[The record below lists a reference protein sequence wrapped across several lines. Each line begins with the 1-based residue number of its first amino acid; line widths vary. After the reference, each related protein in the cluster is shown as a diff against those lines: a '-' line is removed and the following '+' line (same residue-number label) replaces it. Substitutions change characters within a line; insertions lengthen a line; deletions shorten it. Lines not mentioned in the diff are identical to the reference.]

1 MNVPHLLKKDNIASR
16 RCSQEKKQEKR
27 LEGFMSDI
35 WLNQSKFEIT
45 LLQFLTT
52 FIFLRKLNSL
62 TIQSTESV
70 SFPLKNENPKR

>member
-16 RCSQEKKQEKR
+16 RYLQEKI

>member
-1 MNVPHLLKKDNIASR
+1 MPLEDIHKK
-16 RCSQEKKQEKR
+16 KKQEKR

>member
-1 MNVPHLLKKDNIASR
+1 MPLEDIHKK
-16 RCSQEKKQEKR
+16 KKQEKR

-35 WLNQSKFEIT
+35 WLNQRKFEIT

-52 FIFLRKLNSL
+52 FICLRKLNSL

>member
-1 MNVPHLLKKDNIASR
+1 MNLPHLLKKDIASR
-16 RCSQEKKQEKR
+16 RYSQEKI